1 MESKKLTYLVLLY
14 MIPADIIA
22 NTPNN
27 IVIVVVEP
35 TIGFRY
41 LRGMHIKTKKII
53 IKKVKKGKKK

>member
-1 MESKKLTYLVLLY
+1 
-14 MIPADIIA
+14 MIPADIMA

-41 LRGMHIKTKKII
+41 LRGMHIK
-53 IKKVKKGKKK
+53 IKKKL